1 MISAETTAA
10 LPRCGFMA
18 GSHTFSDM
26 SFAPRAN
33 VRDMRVTTDRERGRT
48 SMRLAIAAGA
58 CLALT
63 PIAVMAV
70 LPSSPERKIE
80 LGGSVLGFAQD
91 GNTINVTLAAADAG
105 QRLFVEGATGQLL
118 ELPVSPGQTV
128 VSTELPEDLAT
139 SGSLTIRVI

>member
-1 MISAETTAA
+1 
-10 LPRCGFMA
+10 MA
-18 GSHTFSDM
+18 GTHTFSDM

-33 VRDMRVTTDRERGRT
+33 VRSTHTAKDRDRRRT
-48 SMRLAIAAGA
+48 SVRLAIAAGA

-70 LPSSPERKIE
+70 LPDSPERKVE

-91 GNTINVTLAAADAG
+91 GNTINVTLAAADMG
-105 QRLFVEGATGQLL
+105 QRLFVEGADGQLL

-139 SGSLTIRVI
+139 SGSLTIRVA